1 MILMDLNKTNKASS
15 LLLQPIL
22 PAFHILHYDPSL
34 TMKLFSKETLQK
46 ENFYEDL

>member
-1 MILMDLNKTNKASS
+1 MIMMDLNNTNKASS
-15 LLLQPIL
+15 LLLLPIL
-22 PAFHILHYDPSL
+22 PAFSILHCDPFL